1 MYVRMYVGTFH
12 SCMARTSGNVCSVAA
27 DYCLHLTAH
36 YCANHPYIDST
47 TALSD
52 TL

>member
-47 TALSD
+47 TVLSD